1 MITLSF
7 GAFIANS
14 RTDAGGG
21 ARAILRLL
29 PRDAEPSRLLFW
41 VFLPLLS
48 MLLTSRVAAQATV
61 TENPNKV
68 IAAFLRNFAHYV
80 AWPDGVFADVRS
92 PWRVCILGRDPFGE
106 LLDDTLVGRTEQGR
120 PFEIY
125 RAETLDRLP
134 VCQILYI
141 EFDDAAKR
149 RSALT
154 ALRGQP
160 VLTVGDAHQFLSEG
174 GIIELQVGE
183 RVTMSINLD
192 RARADSLQVQTKMLE
207 VSYATL
213 ENGILHTRKK

>member
-7 GAFIANS
+7 PAFIANS

-21 ARAILRLL
+21 ARALLRLL
-29 PRDAEPSRLLFW
+29 PRDPEPRRLLFW

-48 MLLTSRVAAQATV
+48 MLLTSRVAAQDLMI
-61 TENPNKV
+61 ENPNKV

-80 AWPDGVFADVRS
+80 AWPEGVFADVRS
-92 PWRVCILGRDPFGE
+92 PWRVCILGRDRFGE
-106 LLDDTLVGRTEQGR
+106 LLDDTLLGRTEQGR

-125 RAETLDRLP
+125 RAQSLDGLP
-134 VCQILYI
+134 LCQILYI

-149 RSALT
+149 RATL
-154 ALRGQP
+154 AVLRGQP
-160 VLTVGDAHQFLSEG
+160 VLTVGDAHEFLSEG
-174 GIIELQVGE
+174 GMIQLQVGE

-213 ENGILHTRKK
+213 ENGILHIRK